1 KIIQTAIEEGAD
13 IIGLSGLIT
22 PSLTEMVNVV
32 EELQRRG
39 LDIPVMVGG
48 ATTSKMHTA
57 VKIAPAYSGTA
68 VHVND
73 ASRAVTVAGSILQ
86 RDSKDEYSRGIK
98 EEYEK
103 IRDEFLNSGRES
115 RMLTIDQARANRLSL
130 DWGSYN
136 PPVPTV
142 ASVNVI
148 EQPVEE
154 LIEYIDWNPFFNLWN
169 IKGSYPDILKDPH
182 AGKQASILLNDAK
195 AMLHRIVEKKWLT
208 ARGVYGIFPANT
220 ADNDV
225 IEMYGPHSEVIAH
238 FPTLRQLTRKTKSG
252 PNLALSDYIAPK
264 ESGKRDYLGM
274 FCVSA
279 GFGADQQ
286 AEYFKSQL
294 DDYSSIMLKALADR
308 LAEAFAEYLHM
319 RVRKD
324 FWGYS
329 PDERLTM
336 EEIIAAKYRGIRPA
350 PGYPACPEH
359 KDKKTIWRV
368 LDVE

>member
-1 KIIQTAIEEGAD
+1 ME
-13 IIGLSGLIT
+13 
-22 PSLTEMVNVV
+22 
-32 EELQRRG
+32 
-39 LDIPVMVGG
+39 
-48 ATTSKMHTA
+48 
-57 VKIAPAYSGTA
+57 
-68 VHVND
+68 
-73 ASRAVTVAGSILQ
+73 
-86 RDSKDEYSRGIK
+86 EYSRGIK

-103 IRDEFLNSGRES
+103 IRDEFLNSGREA
-115 RMLTIDQARANRLSL
+115 RMLTIDQARENRLLL
-130 DWGSYN
+130 DWSSYN
-136 PPVPTV
+136 PPVPEVT
-142 ASVNVI
+142 SVTVI

-169 IKGSYPDILKDPH
+169 IKGGYPEILKDPN

-195 AMLHRIVEKKWLT
+195 AMLREIVENKWLT
-208 ARGVYGIFPANT
+208 ARGVLGIFPANT

-225 IEMYGPHSEVIAH
+225 IEIYGTHSDVIAH

-279 GFGADQQ
+279 GFGADQK
-286 AEYFKSQL
+286 AEYFKTHL

-319 RVRKD
+319 RVRKE

-329 PDERLTM
+329 PEERLTM
-336 EEIIAAKYRGIRPA
+336 DEIIAAKYRGIRPA

-368 LDVE
+368 LDVEKNTGAKLTDNYAMWPAATVSGFYFSHPDAKYFGVGIKNY

>member
-1 KIIQTAIEEGAD
+1 MVPAEKIIQTAIDEGAD

-136 PPVPTV
+136 PPVPVV

-154 LIEYIDWNPFFNLWN
+154 LIEYIDWNPFLTFGTSRAA
-169 IKGSYPDILKDPH
+169 I
-182 AGKQASILLNDAK
+182 
-195 AMLHRIVEKKWLT
+195 RI
-208 ARGVYGIFPANT
+208 
-220 ADNDV
+220 
-225 IEMYGPHSEVIAH
+225 
-238 FPTLRQLTRKTKSG
+238 
-252 PNLALSDYIAPK
+252 
-264 ESGKRDYLGM
+264 
-274 FCVSA
+274 
-279 GFGADQQ
+279 
-286 AEYFKSQL
+286 
-294 DDYSSIMLKALADR
+294 YSRTHTQVNRHL
-308 LAEAFAEYLHM
+308 
-319 RVRKD
+319 
-324 FWGYS
+324 YS
-329 PDERLTM
+329 
-336 EEIIAAKYRGIRPA
+336 
-350 PGYPACPEH
+350 
-359 KDKKTIWRV
+359 
-368 LDVE
+368 